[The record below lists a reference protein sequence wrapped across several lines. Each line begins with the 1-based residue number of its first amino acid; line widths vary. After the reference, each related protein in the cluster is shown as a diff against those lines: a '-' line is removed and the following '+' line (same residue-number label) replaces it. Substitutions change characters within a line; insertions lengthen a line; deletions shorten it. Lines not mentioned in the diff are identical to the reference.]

1 MEGKSELVGN
11 VVTWAGVFL
20 DLCLIFFDLQWGVL
34 HEFVF
39 VSVILSPASGLAVI
53 MVQKD
58 TSSWGQS
65 ISPDLLVPKPP
76 DTTEMS
82 KREHFQIWKCRM
94 EENWL
99 QVFIKIHILMIFSF
113 TWRNTGSLD
122 IEHGLKIQ
130 NCGQTLLSYISLLNY
145 VSLGYLNK
153 VDIQLTAWCGCS
165 CKMIHL

>member
-1 MEGKSELVGN
+1 MLYKKVP
-11 VVTWAGVFL
+11 
-20 DLCLIFFDLQWGVL
+20 I
-34 HEFVF
+34 
-39 VSVILSPASGLAVI
+39 GLK
-53 MVQKD
+53 MVQKG

-82 KREHFQIWKCRM
+82 KGEHFQIWKCRM

-130 NCGQTLLSYISLLNY
+130 NCGQTLHSYILLPVNCISDQNKNKISICPPTLSLFVVNFSR
-145 VSLGYLNK
+145 SLFFGENF
-153 VDIQLTAWCGCS
+153 
-165 CKMIHL
+165 

>member
-39 VSVILSPASGLAVI
+39 SHFIPGFLKNCKNGT
-53 MVQKD
+53 KG

-82 KREHFQIWKCRM
+82 KGEHFQIWKCRM

-122 IEHGLKIQ
+122 IEQGLKVQ
-130 NCGQTLLSYISLLNY
+130 NCGQTLLTYISLLNY

-153 VDIQLTAWCGCS
+153 VDIQLTAWCGWS